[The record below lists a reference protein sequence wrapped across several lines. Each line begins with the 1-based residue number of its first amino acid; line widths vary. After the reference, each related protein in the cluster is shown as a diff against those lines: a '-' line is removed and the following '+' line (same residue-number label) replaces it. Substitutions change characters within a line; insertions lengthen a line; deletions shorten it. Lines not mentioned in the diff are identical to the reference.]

1 MLLET
6 VARPAKHH
14 TLMSLAEEQVNE
26 RTEKRRCPDDDQPE
40 YGTCR
45 RMFIFKE
52 HHSLD
57 DVTDDGYEDDYQ
69 EKQRIGYTASI
80 SRQEYSPHNQA
91 PVSSGYICCRDRRCV
106 LTLSLW
112 YTGEGALELQ
122 NQKYDA

>member
-1 MLLET
+1 
-6 VARPAKHH
+6 
-14 TLMSLAEEQVNE
+14 MSLAEEQVNE